1 MEEIDKFTPENHHA
15 ITCEMQYGSTKY
27 IHHFTLTEGQNVTGY
42 SECTDRDWTG
52 VSTLREFKLV
62 ANVEFKGKQ
71 MKYHPGMNENGS
83 EMRRELSQKICE
95 HLDEIRAD
103 GPVKKDFQ
111 TECQLLQVHPITN
124 EAIVKVSVQEIHLT
138 SFGFTD
144 DNQGLA
150 RFTQRIFKE
159 EGRQL
164 ITYNA
169 RLLFPD
175 EEVTLTYQTIFIKGI
190 LRDAKG
196 PISVNQ
202 IADLTSKT
210 PYVQLNETVCSE
222 IRRRSSENSV
232 LGKLSIHCVI
242 DRRDSNSNVLMQLSV
257 SDRSLITLN
266 IHPEQRIVEKLLIDL
281 FGRTPLRIHEENF
294 QPELV
299 TTCSSTDV
307 GK

>member
-1 MEEIDKFTPENHHA
+1 MEEIDEFTPEKHHRF
-15 ITCEMQYGSTKY
+15 TCEMQYGSIKY
-27 IHHFTLTEGQNVTGY
+27 IHHFTLSEGPNAAGY
-42 SECTDRDWTG
+42 GECTDRDWAG

-83 EMRRELSQKICE
+83 DMRRELSQKICE

-144 DNQGLA
+144 DNHGLA
-150 RFTQRIFKE
+150 HFTQRIFKE
-159 EGRQL
+159 EGRQS
-164 ITYNA
+164 IAYNA
-169 RLLFPD
+169 RLLSPA
-175 EEVTLTYQTIFIKGI
+175 YQTIFIKGI

-202 IADLTSKT
+202 IADLTLET

-222 IRRRSSENSV
+222 IRRWSSENSV
-232 LGKLSIHCVI
+232 LRKLSVHCVT
-242 DRRDSNSNVLMQLSV
+242 DRRDSNSNVLTQLSV
-257 SDRSLITLN
+257 FDRSLITLN
-266 IHPEQRIVEKLLIDL
+266 IHPEQRIVENLFINL
-281 FGRTPLRIHEENF
+281 FGQTPIRIDGESF

-299 TTCSSTDV
+299 TACSSTDV